1 MPLNNVGILYIHL
14 HKRKWQRVKSEVK
27 LNGSSDTIANSVESV
42 ANSRRIWYDQLGKL
56 EEYQGNRLA
65 TCYIKFTA
73 LNLLTSSKRNTFV
86 LL

>member
-1 MPLNNVGILYIHL
+1 MAEYIVFQL
-14 HKRKWQRVKSEVK
+14 ANSKERGAI
-27 LNGSSDTIANSVESV
+27 NGSSDTIANSVESV
-42 ANSRRIWYDQLGKL
+42 ANSRRIWYDHLGKL

-73 LNLLTSSKRNTFV
+73 LNLLTSSKRNTLV

>member
-1 MPLNNVGILYIHL
+1 MKVA
-14 HKRKWQRVKSEVK
+14 KSQEWGAI
-27 LNGSSDTIANSVESV
+27 NGSSDTTANSVESV
-42 ANSRRIWYDQLGKL
+42 ANSRRIWYDHLGKL

-73 LNLLTSSKRNTFV
+73 LNLLTSSKGNTLV